1 MKYVKGIKYCGHC
14 INSYGFDP
22 DEPEIGPAE
31 AELMAKGTYENYD
44 GRKVPYR
51 ANLCMD
57 HFWHGT
63 VNADTYPEYTAF
75 RPIAEK
81 GWKLALE
88 LAEEDLKKYD
98 LAPDTWM
105 QGHIKRIDFIKRM
118 IANASNVAPD
128 RETNQEFEA
137 KNYIKFNHCGI

>member
-75 RPIAEK
+75 RPIAER

-88 LAEEDLKKYD
+88 VAEDSGEWD
-98 LAPDTWM
+98 
-105 QGHIKRIDFIKRM
+105 GRIDFIKRM

-128 RETNQEFEA
+128 RETNQEFEGMP
-137 KNYIKFNHCGI
+137 N

>member
-1 MKYVKGIKYCGHC
+1 MKGVKGVKYCGHC

-31 AELMAKGTYENYD
+31 AELMAKGSFERDD
-44 GRKVPYR
+44 GSGQKVPYR

-63 VNADTYPEYTAF
+63 VNGDTYPEYTAF

-88 LAEEDLKKYD
+88 LAEDELRKYGEGT
-98 LAPDTWM
+98 LR
-105 QGHIKRIDFIKRM
+105 QERIDFIKRM